1 MPRIPTH
8 QYNDDEWDDPEDF
21 NIEDD
26 DPRDRFGR
34 KKPRQERD
42 WEEQRR
48 EKWNR
53 RNRDDY

>member
-8 QYNDDEWDDPEDF
+8 QYDDEWDDPETLD
-21 NIEDD
+21 IREDD
-26 DPRDRFGR
+26 HQDRFGR

-48 EKWNR
+48 EQLRKR
-53 RNRDDY
+53 HRDDY

>member
-8 QYNDDEWDDPEDF
+8 QYDDEWDDPEDF
-21 NIEDD
+21 NIEHD
-26 DPRDRFGR
+26 DPQDRFGR
-34 KKPRQERD
+34 KKPREERQ

-48 EKWNR
+48 EQWRK